1 MSRRVLIVE
10 NETEIQDV
18 LCSILEL
25 AECQCEVERA
35 GNGAIALE
43 KLMTATENI
52 APDLIFLD
60 LMMPE
65 MSGVTFVQEL
75 RKRNLFLD
83 TPIIVVSGDMQV
95 REQVSKLGMDVFIGK
110 PFSVNEVLDIV
121 NALLAEPRHA

>member
-25 AECQCEVERA
+25 AECKCEVERA
-35 GNGAIALE
+35 ANGAIALE
-43 KLMTATENI
+43 KLTVATEKT

-65 MSGVTFVQEL
+65 MSGVTFVHEL
-75 RKRNLFLD
+75 RKRAIFLN
-83 TPIIVVSGDMQV
+83 TPIIVVSGDMHV

-110 PFSVNEVLDIV
+110 PFSVNEVLDVV
-121 NALLAEPRHA
+121 NALIGEPSHA

>member
-25 AECQCEVERA
+25 AECKCEVERA
-35 GNGAIALE
+35 ANGAIALE
-43 KLMTATENI
+43 KLTEATEET

-65 MSGVTFVQEL
+65 MGGVTFVREL
-75 RKRNLFLD
+75 RKRELILD
-83 TPIIVVSGDMQV
+83 TPIIVISGDMHV

-110 PFSVNEVLDIV
+110 PFSVNEVLDVV
-121 NALLAEPRHA
+121 NALIGEPSHA

>member
-25 AECQCEVERA
+25 PECNCEVERA
-35 GNGAIALE
+35 ANGAIALE
-43 KLMTATENI
+43 KLTTATESI

-65 MSGVTFVQEL
+65 MSGTTFVHEL
-75 RKRNLFLD
+75 RKRELFLN
-83 TPIIVVSGDMQV
+83 TPIIVISGDMQV
-95 REQVSKLGMDVFIGK
+95 REQVDKLGMDVFIGK

-121 NALLAEPRHA
+121 NALIGEPSHF

>member
-25 AECQCEVERA
+25 AECKCEVERA
-35 GNGAIALE
+35 ANGAVALE
-43 KLMTATENI
+43 KLTKATEGT
-52 APDLIFLD
+52 APALIFLD

-65 MSGVTFVQEL
+65 MSGTTFVQEL
-75 RKRNLFLD
+75 RKRELFLD
-83 TPIIVVSGDMQV
+83 TPIIVISGDMQV

-121 NALLAEPRHA
+121 NALIGEPSHA

>member
-25 AECQCEVERA
+25 TECQCEVERA
-35 GNGAIALE
+35 ANGVIALE
-43 KLMTATENI
+43 KLTKATEGT

-65 MSGVTFVQEL
+65 MSGANFVQEL
-75 RKRNLFLD
+75 RKRELFLD
-83 TPIIVVSGDMQV
+83 TPIIVISGDTQV
-95 REQVSKLGMDVFIGK
+95 REQVDKLGMDVFIGK
-110 PFSVNEVLDIV
+110 PFSINEILDIV
-121 NALLAEPRHA
+121 NALIGEPSHA

>member
-25 AECQCEVERA
+25 AECKCEVERA
-35 GNGAIALE
+35 ANGAIALE
-43 KLMTATENI
+43 KLTEATENV

-65 MSGVTFVQEL
+65 MSGATFVQEL
-75 RKRNLFLD
+75 RKRELFPN

-95 REQVSKLGMDVFIGK
+95 RKQVSKLGMDVFIGK
-110 PFSVNEVLDIV
+110 PFSINEVLVIV
-121 NALLAEPRHA
+121 NALIGEPSHA